1 MARIKEEDLRLNI
14 IVNGAEAGKKQL
26 QEYKTNLSAAQEYLD
41 KLQQKQKV
49 LENTNRQ
56 SSKEYQRLT
65 KEIQAQQVAVNG
77 HKQKLSELERQQ
89 KLNNMT
95 LSELQKH
102 LRLTKIALAQ
112 AVPGTQNWKALQKEV
127 SATSSRL
134 KELKSGGQ
142 GIGSALG
149 KISGLKLGWIGAATA
164 ALAGLTK
171 FAKTAFDKIS
181 DFEQANA
188 NLSTIL
194 GKNVNDIKSL
204 TDSALKLGRE
214 TEYTASQVT
223 LLQTE
228 LAKLGFGEAAI
239 RNMQKPVLEFATA
252 VGADLPEA
260 AALAGATLR
269 IFGLQSGDTE
279 DTLATLAVATNKSAL
294 NFSYLQTS
302 MSIVGPVA
310 NAFGFSVKDTTALLG
325 ALANAGF
332 DASSAATATRNILL
346 NLADANG
353 KLAKGMGKPVKT
365 FPELIAA
372 LKELQAKGVDLN
384 EALEMTDKRSVSAF
398 SNLLSGA
405 GSVEE
410 LRSALEDVDGELERI
425 SKERLNTVQGSVKML
440 QSAWEGFILSMSG
453 SKGVIKGTID
463 FITKAVTGMTKA
475 LFPEAAV
482 QSQADE
488 YFNRF
493 KTIYQEQGSDALE
506 AMLKDWEDK
515 SAASVERAESGG
527 TRKDI
532 KRATRDDQAI
542 KLAAQQIREV
552 VANDVVEA
560 ALRESNSA
568 TTPGGGSSSSSGSK
582 SKNDKNSSGRKSVWS
597 LEKDQAF
604 LAAKA
609 ELTRQFNEGEIT
621 MEEEYNE
628 KLYQLEVASL
638 TARLALNEDKGA
650 AREKIE
656 SDLQGKIK
664 AHKEKMVQQ
673 EAALVKFQDSLETDK
688 TQIAINAENRRYEE
702 QIKAYKK
709 LKGAININDSDIEKM
724 KARHARNLLDIEL
737 DRINRMRTL
746 ASQEHANEVAAIK
759 NAHSDKMLA
768 MKNGSAA
775 EREEIRAQNLE
786 IAKMDVEYFQKY
798 VDEIQKMIAEAE
810 ANTTGASE
818 EETSRTLAD
827 LKAKLQ
833 DAFAKLYAAQE
844 IINGENEGLLSGSGR
859 GDLFGVSP
867 DQWDTLFERL
877 SNGTMQASDLSTI
890 LEGIGGA
897 AAEGMNIAS
906 MAIDKINAKEQKAFD
921 EYRKQNDKKRDILDD
936 RLKAGLMSQA
946 QYDKEIEG
954 MQKEEDA
961 KEEEMKLQQ
970 AKRDKAMAVTQAT
983 IDGAL
988 SVAKTFAA
996 FPWPASLIPAGIA
1009 AGLAAAQVAL
1019 IASTPIS
1026 TGYAAGGYVTR
1037 AQDGRKFPARLSPD
1051 KRGFVSGPTILVGE
1065 AGGEYVIPADGL
1077 QNPSLAPFIG
1087 SIETAR
1093 KMGTL
1098 RSINFGSLYPAAQ
1111 VAAFATGGY
1120 TERSGGVSTVVAG
1133 SNEEILE
1140 RMERIIE
1147 KMDNRPPV
1155 EVPLLGR
1162 RGIRAAEEKYE
1173 RYKNNGRI

>member
-14 IVNGAEAGKKQL
+14 IVNGAAAGKKQL

-41 KLQQKQKV
+41 KLQQKQKA

-65 KEIQAQQVAVNG
+65 KEIQSQQAAVNG

-95 LSELQKH
+95 LSDLQKH

-127 SATSSRL
+127 SETSSRL

-164 ALAGLTK
+164 AFAGLTK

-223 LLQTE
+223 LLQTN

-252 VGADLPEA
+252 VGTDLPEA

-302 MSIVGPVA
+302 MSTVGPVA
-310 NAFGFSVKDTTALLG
+310 NAFGLSLKDTTALLG
-325 ALANAGF
+325 SLANAGF
-332 DASSAATATRNILL
+332 DASSAAIATRNILL

-353 KLAKGMGKPVKT
+353 KLAKGMGKPAKT
-365 FPELIAA
+365 FPEIIAA
-372 LKELQAKGVDLN
+372 LKELQARGVDLS

-398 SNLLSGA
+398 SSLLSGA

-410 LRSALEDVDGELERI
+410 LRAALEDVDGELERI

-506 AMLKDWEDK
+506 AMLKDWEGK
-515 SAASVERAESGG
+515 SAASVERAEYGG
-527 TRKDI
+527 IRKEI

-582 SKNDKNSSGRKSVWS
+582 SKNDKNSTGRESVWS

-628 KLYQLEVASL
+628 KLYQLEAASL

-656 SDLQGKIK
+656 ADLQGKIM
-664 AHKEKMVQQ
+664 AHKKIEQQ
-673 EAALVKFQDSLETDK
+673 NETELAKFLENLEDDK
-688 TQIAINAENRRYEE
+688 TQIALNAENRRYEE
-702 QIKAYKK
+702 EWKAYKK
-709 LKGAININDSDIEKM
+709 LTVLTGRNAAEIEEIKR
-724 KARHARNLLDIEL
+724 KHANNLLKIEL
-737 DRINRMRTL
+737 DRINRMRELTSL
-746 ASQEHANEVAAIK
+746 AHANSNAAIK
-759 NAHSDKMLA
+759 NYFANLMLDY
-768 MKNGSAA
+768 KNGSAK
-775 EREEIRAQNLE
+775 EREALRAQNLI
-786 IAKMDVEYFQKY
+786 IAKSDVAYYSQY
-798 VDEIQKMIAEAE
+798 VDEIRKMITESRE
-810 ANTTGASE
+810 KLGSMSE
-818 EETSRTLAD
+818 EDGRKMLDD
-827 LKAKLQ
+827 LNAKLQ
-833 DAFAKLYAAQE
+833 DAYAKFYAAQE

-859 GDLFGVSP
+859 GDLFGVSA

-877 SNGTMQASDLSTI
+877 SNGTMQAQDLSTI
-890 LEGIGGA
+890 IEGVGAA
-897 AAEGMNIAS
+897 AAEGMKIAS
-906 MAIDKINAKEQKAFD
+906 LAIDKTNAKEQAAFD

-946 QYDKEIEG
+946 QYDKEIED

-961 KEEEMKLQQ
+961 KEEAMKLQQ
-970 AKRDKAMAVTQAT
+970 AKRDKSMAVSQAT

-996 FPWPASLIPAGIA
+996 FPWPTSLIPAGIA
-1009 AGLAAAQVAL
+1009 AGLAATQVAL
-1019 IASTPIS
+1019 IASTPIT
-1026 TGYAAGGYVTR
+1026 TGYASGGYVTR
-1037 AQDGRKFPARLSPD
+1037 AQDGRRFPARLSPD

-1098 RSINFGSLYPAAQ
+1098 RSINFGAISPAAP
-1111 VAAFATGGY
+1111 ALAMA
-1120 TERSGGVSTVVAG
+1120 SGGFSSQPAG
-1133 SNEEILE
+1133 ASVMFNADTARLVEGLE
-1140 RMERIIE
+1140 RILE